1 MTDDLQPPR
10 GGAAGLWLLF
20 CAVGGGA
27 GLAFDLILNPG
38 RGFWLGAEPGARAMI
53 GVAVALFTIAAGHIV
68 RAVLSRRIGADT
80 AKGGRRAGDHP

>member
-38 RGFWLGAEPGARAMI
+38 RGFWLGAEPGARAVI
-53 GVAVALFTIAAGHIV
+53 GAAVALFAAAAAYII
-68 RAVLSRRIGADT
+68 RAVLARRVVSD
-80 AKGGRRAGDHP
+80 AKGERRVGDNP